1 MYLKGFLTFKKKYF
15 NLNVS
20 FYQGKVLHS
29 EALRLHQLNIKCGE
43 QTAHEQ
49 MPYVPM

>member
-1 MYLKGFLTFKKKYF
+1 MFEKKYF

-20 FYQGKVLHS
+20 LYQGKVLHFQ
-29 EALRLHQLNIKCGE
+29 ALRLHQLNIKYRE

-49 MPYVPM
+49 MPYVPI